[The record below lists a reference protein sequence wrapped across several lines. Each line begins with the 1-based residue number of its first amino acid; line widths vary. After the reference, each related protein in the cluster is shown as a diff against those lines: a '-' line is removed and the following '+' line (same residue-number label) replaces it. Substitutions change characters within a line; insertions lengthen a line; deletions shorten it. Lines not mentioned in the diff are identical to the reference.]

1 MPRQRRAQAALAV
14 AAALTAPAL
23 GACGGAEDE
32 PGASIPQCA
41 PPLHE
46 TFVEAPKE
54 ATLAA
59 ALEGRFSL
67 RKVKLPLEPPIDWEQ
82 NPIDSSSFQGK
93 LQDLGWTDPLLYAYL
108 RGDEAALAQARDIVL
123 DWIAANPFV
132 NPYESGRER
141 VDSKPWIDKVSAE
154 RAPVVAWVSAAADC
168 EDLLSARQRQ
178 VLGRSLEAHGQYL
191 AGDEHYRETN
201 HGLYVDHGLF
211 LLARLAPELPAAEAW
226 ADHAE
231 RRFTRNL
238 RSHLAGDEGF
248 WLEHSAAY
256 QVAISRLV
264 ERFEELGEIG
274 PELKEVATQLQETAG
289 WVIEPD
295 GKQLLYGDSWLGTPT
310 PDELQTAFAQEGM
323 RWLPRTGLAFVKR
336 REPAA
341 YLAVLASFHSDTH
354 KDADEL
360 SFDLYESGTRVVS
373 DTGLYHKDFDEYF
386 DFQDSASAHSVL
398 RTETDVP
405 ITDENAYGSGLLAR
419 GEGDGWYAMLA
430 RNPLLLRQGVT
441 HHRLFLYRPGSALIV
456 HDQVESE
463 VVHTYERLF
472 QLGPEV
478 DVERDEEA
486 LRLTGGKVDAT
497 VAFDASAPEELELV
511 RGRSEPL
518 QGFVFPGFRQAVPRY
533 TAILRSSAAD
543 LEAVT
548 TFALDPAGRVE
559 ARLPEAPPG
568 KPGDVTLALAG
579 SRGGRILQV
588 RPDGERLQVAESG
601 P

>member
-14 AAALTAPAL
+14 AAALPAAAL
-23 GACGGAEDE
+23 GACGGGE
-32 PGASIPQCA
+32 PGASVPGCA
-41 PPLHE
+41 APLHE
-46 TFVEAPKE
+46 TFVDAPKDE
-54 ATLAA
+54 TLAA

-67 RKVKLPLEPPIDWEQ
+67 RKVKLELEPPIDWEQ

-93 LQDLGWTDPLLYAYL
+93 LQDLGWTDPLLHAYL
-108 RGDEAALAQARDIVL
+108 SGDEAALARARDIVL

-132 NPYESGRER
+132 NPYEAGRER
-141 VDSKPWIDKVSAE
+141 GDAKPWIDKVSAE
-154 RAPVVAWVSAAADC
+154 RIPVIAWVGATADC
-168 EDLLSARQRQ
+168 EGLLSAEQRR
-178 VLGRSLEAHGQYL
+178 VIRGSLETHGEYL
-191 AGDEHYRETN
+191 AGDEYYRETN

-211 LLARLAPELPAAEAW
+211 QLAQLAPELPRAERWAA
-226 ADHAE
+226 HAE

-238 RSHLAGDEGF
+238 RAHLAGDEGF

-274 PELKEVATQLQETAG
+274 PELAGVAAQLQETAG

-310 PDELQTAFAQEGM
+310 PDELETASVQEGM

-360 SFDLYESGTRVVS
+360 SFDLYDSGTRVVS

-386 DFQDSASAHSVL
+386 HFQDSASAHSVL

-419 GEGDGWYAMLA
+419 GEGDGWFAVLA
-430 RNPLLLRQGVT
+430 RNPLLEQQGVA
-441 HHRLFLYRPGSALIV
+441 HHRLFLYRPGHALIV
-456 HDQVESE
+456 HDRVASDS
-463 VVHTYERLF
+463 VHTYERLF

-478 DVERDEEA
+478 EVERDAGA
-486 LRLTGGKVDAT
+486 LRLTGGGLDAT
-497 VAFDASAPEELELV
+497 LAFEASAPEELELV
-511 RGRSEPL
+511 RGRTEPL
-518 QGFVFPGFRQAVPRY
+518 QGFVFEGFREAVPRY
-533 TAILRSSAAD
+533 TAVLRSSAAD

-548 TFALDPAGRVE
+548 TFALEKAEPIE
-559 ARLPEAPPG
+559 ARLSEAAAGRPG
-568 KPGDVTLALAG
+568 AVTLALAG
-579 SRGGRILQV
+579 PDGGRILRV
-588 RPDGERLQVAESG
+588 ALAGERLDVAESG